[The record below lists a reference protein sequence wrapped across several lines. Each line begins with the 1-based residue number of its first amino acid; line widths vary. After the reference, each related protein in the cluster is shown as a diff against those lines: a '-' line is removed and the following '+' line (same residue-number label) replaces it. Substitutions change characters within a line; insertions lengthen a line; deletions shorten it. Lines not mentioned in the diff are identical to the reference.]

1 MDNFDK
7 FVRKHCCKLSDGDQI
22 RTGFKTKGQMFD
34 ALGHYKSESLQ
45 KDFGGVAMSRKTLNS
60 LALKILQPELEP
72 IQTTSISLPTN
83 YAHRPQPLIRP
94 VIPSE
99 AQLSVIRDGV
109 DNLVDLEENIVEL
122 NQEYEAVKA
131 ARESQAGGSAG
142 TPPSETEMRLEDQIQ
157 DLRRQLAD
165 QRARNRVEQN
175 VLAERE
181 MDALE
186 DVERAVRAG
195 ERSVERQTRRTER
208 AKDIAIRNLKP
219 EKIID
224 FIKRNW
230 SDGIKISKKMEQLPQ
245 NERIT
250 QSALKRMAGRTA
262 FLLDD
267 LGISVDFIF
276 NDIPGLNQLF
286 ESRATSPEP
295 TEPEPTEPTESFGSD
310 IEVEVETRM
319 REPSPPP
326 EPAVEPPSPRRLTPE
341 QERLLAYSQG
351 FESGRTD

>member
-195 ERSVERQTRRTER
+195 ERSVEKQIRRTQRSNE
-208 AKDIAIRNLKP
+208 IAVRNLPP
-219 EKIID
+219 EKIKD
-224 FIKRNW
+224 FIDRNW
-230 SDGIKISKKMEQLPQ
+230 SEGFKISKIMEQLPQ
-245 NERIT
+245 NLRKT
-250 QSALKRMAGRTA
+250 QSALKRWKGRTG
-262 FLLDD
+262 FLLDVLD
-267 LGISVDFIF
+267 IPVDFIY
-276 NDIPGLNQLF
+276 NDIPGIESSDD
-286 ESRATSPEP
+286 ESRETSPEP
-295 TEPEPTEPTESFGSD
+295 PEPSESFGSD

>member
-165 QRARNRVEQN
+165 QRSRNRVEQN

-195 ERSVERQTRRTER
+195 ERSVEKQIRRTQRSNE
-208 AKDIAIRNLKP
+208 IAVRNLPP
-219 EKIID
+219 EKIKD
-224 FIKRNW
+224 FIDRNW
-230 SDGIKISKKMEQLPQ
+230 DEGFKISAIMEQLPQ
-245 NERIT
+245 NLRKT
-250 QSALKRMAGRTA
+250 QSALKRWKGRTG
-262 FLLDD
+262 FLLDVLD
-267 LGISVDFIF
+267 IPVDFIY
-276 NDIPGLNQLF
+276 NDIPF
-286 ESRATSPEP
+286 ESDDDDESRETSPEP
-295 TEPEPTEPTESFGSD
+295 PEPTESFGSD